1 MSDQSTF
8 PAPRRKPR
16 YPSGK
21 RKRFLYLTDQAFA
34 HLVDLA
40 NSNGVFPSEVC
51 EQIIRN
57 HVNAVAIPSANKVPT
72 SFFVSN
78 GTPLS

>member
-1 MSDQSTF
+1 
-8 PAPRRKPR
+8 
-16 YPSGK
+16 
-21 RKRFLYLTDQAFA
+21 
-34 HLVDLA
+34 LA

-57 HVNAVAIPSANKVPT
+57 HVSAMAIPSTNNHQL
-72 SFFVSN
+72 SLFVSN